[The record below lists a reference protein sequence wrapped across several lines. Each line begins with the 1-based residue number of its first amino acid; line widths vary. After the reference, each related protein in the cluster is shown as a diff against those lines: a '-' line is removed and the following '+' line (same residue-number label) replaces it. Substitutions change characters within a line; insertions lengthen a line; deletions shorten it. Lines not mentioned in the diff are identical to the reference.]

1 MYFADKN
8 IITYFLLNIK
18 RLSQVKFRVVNGNK
32 LCKYERR
39 WIMELKENV
48 MENLSDVLG
57 DLIQEKK
64 EKKKRKNKL
73 NE

>member
-8 IITYFLLNIK
+8 IITHFLLNIK

-32 LCKYERR
+32 LCKYESRR
-39 WIMELKENV
+39 TMELRENI
-48 MENLSDVLG
+48 MQNLSDVLG